1 MYRFIKIYDDV
12 QYFESNNLMGEI
24 YNYPFGKN
32 PQIIQIYIY
41 NYIQHKNLI
50 QSKSTRLNNY
60 VMFS

>member
-1 MYRFIKIYDDV
+1 
-12 QYFESNNLMGEI
+12 MGEI

-60 VMFS
+60 VMLS